1 MKLSASLFAADP
13 LQLGA
18 QLAAVEPHVDSF
30 HVDIM
35 DGRFAAAFGLEER
48 LVRTLL
54 RTSVKPIDLHLM
66 IEDPVFWAPRFAG
79 LGARIVAVHAQS
91 DAHVGHVLRSIRKE
105 GALAYVALRAET
117 RISAVQRIIEDA
129 DGPLLVTAAA
139 GGGNFVNAALEKAF
153 DLPRAYPSI
162 IDGHVEEAHFE
173 VASTA
178 GVDLAAIGRSL
189 FDCKDLSARAGAR
202 LRKSLNSR
210 RLSHAGGIPSRIRE
224 APLESGNLLL

>member
-79 LGARIVAVHAQS
+79 LGARIVA
-91 DAHVGHVLRSIRKE
+91 HVGHVLRSIRKE

-129 DGPLLVTAAA
+129 DGALLVTAAA